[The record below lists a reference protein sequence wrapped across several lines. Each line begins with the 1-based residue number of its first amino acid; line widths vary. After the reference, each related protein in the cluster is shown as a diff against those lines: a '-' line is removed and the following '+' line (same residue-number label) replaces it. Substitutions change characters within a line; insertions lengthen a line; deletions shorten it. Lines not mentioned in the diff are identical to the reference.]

1 MNSLLPIEEWRDGV
15 VQDDKSYYMELKV
28 FRKAKMPEYTIGKLY
43 IDEKYFSDVLEDTD
57 RGLTQDMPL
66 EEIKAKKIYGKTA
79 IPTGTYEIDMNT
91 VSPKFKDRSWAKPF
105 GGKLPRLVNVP
116 GYEGV
121 LIHPLNQASESLGCI
136 GVGKN
141 SIKGMITDSSRT
153 FMSLMSKHL
162 LPAKLRGEKI
172 TLTIE

>member
-1 MNSLLPIEEWRDGV
+1 
-15 VQDDKSYYMELKV
+15 MELKV
-28 FRKAKMPEYTIGKLY
+28 IRKAKAPEYTIGKLY
-43 IDEKYFSDVLEDTD
+43 IDGIYMCDTLEDCD

-91 VSPKFKDRSWAKPF
+91 VSPKFEKRSWAKPF

-121 LIHPLNQASESLGCI
+121 LIHVGNTSESTSGCLL
-136 GVGKN
+136 VGKN

-153 FMSLMSKHL
+153 FMSLMTKYL
-162 LPAKLRGEKI
+162 LPAKLRGERI

>member
-1 MNSLLPIEEWRDGV
+1 
-15 VQDDKSYYMELKV
+15 MELKV
-28 FRKAKMPEYTIGKLY
+28 IRKAKTPEYTIGKLY
-43 IDEKYFSDVLEDTD
+43 IDGKLFSDTLEDCD
-57 RGLTQDMPL
+57 RGLRQDMPL
-66 EEIKAKKIYGKTA
+66 EEIKAKKVYGKTA

-91 VSPKFKDRSWAKPF
+91 VSPKFKDRSWAKPY

-121 LIHPLNQASESLGCI
+121 LIHVGNTSESTSGCLL
-136 GVGKN
+136 VGKN
-141 SIKGMITDSSRT
+141 SVKGMVTDSSKT
-153 FMSLMSKHL
+153 FMSLMTKHL